1 MIKMGDNEIEFNPEF
16 RLYFCTK
23 LSNPKYTPEIMSMTM
38 VINYTVTMDGLKSQL
53 LNVVVGYERPDKE
66 KLRLEVVQTMSENT
80 AKLKQAEDDLL
91 NKLSNAQGNILDDEP
106 LINTLE
112 DTRVKSEAI
121 AQAIVLGKKTQ

>member
-1 MIKMGDNEIEFNPEF
+1 
-16 RLYFCTK
+16 
-23 LSNPKYTPEIMSMTM
+23 
-38 VINYTVTMDGLKSQL
+38 
-53 LNVVVGYERPDKE
+53 
-66 KLRLEVVQTMSENT
+66 
-80 AKLKQAEDDLL
+80 LKQAEDDLL